1 MAYHYSSKS
10 ERKREPYPFE
20 ILGAMERQRS
30 RAVIEVGKLL
40 KNVEQMKKMAS
51 LFLEGSKDEQH
62 FKQLAT
68 ETQVAIEA
76 KMRGIQQ
83 LEQQIREYAKEHD
96 NRFELE
102 PVLVQKAFKLDAYS
116 EIFEEFFK

>member
-1 MAYHYSSKS
+1 
-10 ERKREPYPFE
+10 
-20 ILGAMERQRS
+20 
-30 RAVIEVGKLL
+30 
-40 KNVEQMKKMAS
+40 MAS